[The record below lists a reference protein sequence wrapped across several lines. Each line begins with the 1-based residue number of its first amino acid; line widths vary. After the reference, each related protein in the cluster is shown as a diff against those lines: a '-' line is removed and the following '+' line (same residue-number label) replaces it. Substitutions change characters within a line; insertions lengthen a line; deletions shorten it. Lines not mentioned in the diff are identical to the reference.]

1 MKQQNALASN
11 IYICHNTI
19 NYPSEEISI
28 LPTQE
33 KQLTHQSFI

>member
-1 MKQQNALASN
+1 MKQQNALAGD
-11 IYICHNTI
+11 IYKCHNII
-19 NYPSEEISI
+19 NYSSEEISI